1 MRRLHSWLKKTPVN
15 PYWLEMRH
23 LDSAV
28 RHLTGHASGVML
40 DVGVGE
46 RPYGSLFSPHV
57 KRYFGLEYPPVVF
70 GNLNPDLWD
79 YIHVVH
85 GIIDIF
91 GDAHVLPVAD
101 ASVDTILS
109 LEVLEHVPDPDRCVA
124 EMARALRP
132 GGKLLITV
140 PFVSPLHQLPY
151 DFRRFTPAGLEELLS
166 RYGLEIEELRSR
178 GNVASAAGSMLAH
191 YLLRHWAAKARKHDG
206 SVIMSPLAG
215 PPHHALHCHHP
226 GFLLPR
232 REVRPRRRALS
243 RLFGRCPKK
252 CRAKFMTKAFLLAML
267 LMTLI
272 RCGQDPLAFAIETD
286 SGGL

>member
-1 MRRLHSWLKKTPVN
+1 VTSELDAGTTPTARSPQSVLSARSPWMRRLHSWLKKTPVN

-206 SVIMSPLAG
+206 SVIMSRWRGLLTMPFIAITQAFFFLAEKFARDD
-215 PPHHALHCHHP
+215 ALCLGYSVVARKSAEP
-226 GFLLPR
+226 
-232 REVRPRRRALS
+232 S
-243 RLFGRCPKK
+243 
-252 CRAKFMTKAFLLAML
+252 
-267 LMTLI
+267 
-272 RCGQDPLAFAIETD
+272 
-286 SGGL
+286 S

>member
-1 MRRLHSWLKKTPVN
+1 MTSDFNTGTTPAASSPQSVLSKRSPWMRHLHSWLKKTPGN

-28 RHLTGHASGVML
+28 RHLTSHASGVML

-91 GDAHVLPVAD
+91 GDAHVLPIAD

-151 DFRRFTPAGLEELLS
+151 DFRRFTPAGLEKLLS

-206 SVIMSPLAG
+206 SVIMSRWRGLLTMPFIAMTQIFFFIAEKFARDD
-215 PPHHALHCHHP
+215 ALCLGYSVIARKSAEP
-226 GFLLPR
+226 
-232 REVRPRRRALS
+232 S
-243 RLFGRCPKK
+243 
-252 CRAKFMTKAFLLAML
+252 
-267 LMTLI
+267 
-272 RCGQDPLAFAIETD
+272 
-286 SGGL
+286 S